1 MRAVHDANVFAA
13 RGHEGAQALL
23 CRNRRRVDTRYV
35 FLRRDDNDVT
45 LCGGAEKYVNLGVG
59 NWVSQGSV
67 FALRVSRKVEVHVL
81 ADAIAEVVAD
91 VPYLI

>member
-1 MRAVHDANVFAA
+1 M
-13 RGHEGAQALL
+13 
-23 CRNRRRVDTRYV
+23 
-35 FLRRDDNDVT
+35 FLRRDDNNMT
-45 LCGGAEKYVNLGVG
+45 LCGGAEKYVNLSVG